1 MSSKALLGAF
11 FVVGGVLGL
20 ISPASSQQAPP
31 DSAQSK
37 QVIELVDS
45 AAAELSSKGKPALEE
60 FRKSNS
66 EWRIGDVYLFGENL
80 QGTVWINVALPKLE
94 GTNVSGLKD
103 ANGKLFHMEMA
114 KTVQAKGAEL
124 HQSPHFERLE
134 NA

>member
-1 MSSKALLGAF
+1 MKAKCVA
-11 FVVGGVLGL
+11 L
-20 ISPASSQQAPP
+20 IEFC
-31 DSAQSK
+31 K
-37 QVIELVDS
+37 RL
-45 AAAELSSKGKPALEE
+45 KGKPALEE

-114 KTVQAKGAEL
+114 KTGSSLFQMGEL
-124 HQSPHFERLE
+124 ASTSPAMR
-134 NA
+134 